1 MQMLGNN
8 GVISIGKYWKRW
20 ADPRLIIM
28 VLHNNDLNQVT
39 WEQRIITGDPK
50 FEDSQNVPD
59 FPYSK
64 YAELVGL
71 KGIFVNKPEDIGPAW
86 DQAFASDRPVV
97 IDVITDPNVPT
108 IPPHITFTEMK
119 KYAETLLK
127 GDPNEAGIIK
137 QTFKDVVENI
147 LPH

>member
-1 MQMLGNN
+1 
-8 GVISIGKYWKRW
+8 
-20 ADPRLIIM
+20 M

-39 WEQRIITGDPK
+39 WEQRVMSGDPK
-50 FEDSQNVPD
+50 FEGSQDIPD

-71 KGIFVNKPEDIGPAW
+71 KGILVNKPDDIGPAW
-86 DQAFASDRPVV
+86 DQAFASDKPVV

-108 IPPHITFTEMK
+108 ITPHITFTEMK

-127 GDPNEAGIIK
+127 GDPNEGGIIK